1 VGASCAETTLND
13 GEITIL
19 KQADIEIA
27 PKKQISETQATS
39 MSSRYTPSLE
49 IGQFGPEA

>member
-1 VGASCAETTLND
+1 MGASCPETTFNE

-39 MSSRYTPSLE
+39 MSSRYTPTFG
-49 IGQFGPEA
+49 IGQFGL